1 MHDEELASSQHD
13 AEAPYG
19 IDEDPRIVE
28 FHRARRVLYDNLRA
42 KLPDNWDLVEI
53 FMQRLHYLIEIIG
66 TRTDDWLN
74 IKQRLALYL
83 PPVIAN
89 KRLMTRKRSDLR
101 YFHNDT
107 ELAIIAYWA
116 AITGVRPFIK
126 PEKFCYEDTPKK
138 KRHYIVFERNARA
151 SAALLERKRLEA
163 EKTAAEQSLK
173 KSKGKK
179 KKKKKKKTRSDG
191 KQRTTKNP

>member
-1 MHDEELASSQHD
+1 MQEESQQYQID
-13 AEAPYG
+13 PTWG

-28 FHRARRVLYDNLRA
+28 FHRARRVLYDNLRNR
-42 KLPDNWDLVEI
+42 LQDNWELVEL

-83 PPVIAN
+83 PPVLAV
-89 KRLMTRKRSDLR
+89 KRLLTRKRTDLK

-116 AITGVRPFIK
+116 SITGVRPFIK
-126 PEKFCYEDTPKK
+126 PEKFCYEDTPKR
-138 KRHYIVFERNARA
+138 KRHYIVFERNAAA

-163 EKTAAEQSLK
+163 EQAACSD
-173 KSKGKK
+173 KK
-179 KKKKKKKTRSDG
+179 KKKKKRLDG
-191 KQRTTKNP
+191 NNKNQQQSSARTTKA